1 MSKNF
6 NKFLISAF
14 ALFALAFGAWHNDA
28 SASFWDW
35 FKIGGNSDE
44 TQTAAVSTNVTYKW
58 VNNGLVSESEGRN
71 TGVCGA
77 KTFVETSTCDSSKA
91 GNKVYDGTDR
101 GSSYGDTG
109 HAWPIYEGENT
120 STATK
125 YTYDSSACGLAKR
138 TGGQVNE
145 WECKS
150 SDSTTT
156 SSSSAGASSSKSSS
170 SSSRQWA
177 TNLKIVTDSASNVA
191 SNSAT
196 LNGTINPKG
205 ENVSYM
211 FYYVKSGQ
219 PETQKMTPWKSVS
232 SGSSDTS
239 VSASISNLSS
249 GTTYNFAVIAYSFT
263 SKKFTRI
270 GGVKSFAT
278 SDSSST
284 GSSSSSQQYT
294 LKVKISGAGKVSGGG
309 INCVKTKE
317 GEYKDEGQGICSVKI
332 NKTEPVTQITL
343 VVSTPSSQYEFATW
357 ADDCRA
363 SQSITS
369 CVVKMGQDRTVSA
382 TFNKKITEGNSVT
395 VSVRKTGEG
404 EGKVISVYATG
415 ENSGKEDGRINCG
428 ANCSEN
434 FQKNCVTDIER
445 YGGDSCAAAY
455 FKAVPEKGSTFG
467 GWGGN
472 CLTFRNVKDQCY
484 VILDGNKTITASFNG
499 GNSDLTVVIASG
511 YGTVKSTDGKID
523 CSTSSSGGSDCKETY
538 KKNGTVTLKVTPNS
552 GYTFQNADSS
562 WGGCDKLIAGNN
574 SCQIKMNGNKT
585 FNF

>member
-6 NKFLISAF
+6 NKFLISTLAIS
-14 ALFALAFGAWHNDA
+14 ALAFGAWHNDA

-270 GGVKSFAT
+270 GGVKSFTT
-278 SDSSST
+278 SDTTST
-284 GSSSSSQQYT
+284 
-294 LKVKISGAGKVSGGG
+294 
-309 INCVKTKE
+309 
-317 GEYKDEGQGICSVKI
+317 
-332 NKTEPVTQITL
+332 
-343 VVSTPSSQYEFATW
+343 
-357 ADDCRA
+357 
-363 SQSITS
+363 
-369 CVVKMGQDRTVSA
+369 
-382 TFNKKITEGNSVT
+382 
-395 VSVRKTGEG
+395 
-404 EGKVISVYATG
+404 
-415 ENSGKEDGRINCG
+415 
-428 ANCSEN
+428 
-434 FQKNCVTDIER
+434 
-445 YGGDSCAAAY
+445 AY
-455 FKAVPEKGSTFG
+455 FAG
-467 GWGGN
+467 
-472 CLTFRNVKDQCY
+472 
-484 VILDGNKTITASFNG
+484 
-499 GNSDLTVVIASG
+499 SG
-511 YGTVKSTDGKID
+511 YLHLQGV
-523 CSTSSSGGSDCKETY
+523 
-538 KKNGTVTLKVTPNS
+538 
-552 GYTFQNADSS
+552 
-562 WGGCDKLIAGNN
+562 
-574 SCQIKMNGNKT
+574 
-585 FNF
+585 